1 MYSFRQA
8 LWSRYMPL
16 YDVIRKELTKD
27 NLGEIRIVRADLT
40 SPIDISD
47 DTFMSLSHCGGALLC
62 LGLYPVQFA
71 TLVFNEMPEKIVA
84 VGNLAS
90 TGKYSASNLELRY
103 DGVSWEILPTADC
116 STCRIRIK
124 L

>member
-1 MYSFRQA
+1 
-8 LWSRYMPL
+8 MPL

-27 NLGEIRIVRADLT
+27 TLGEIRIVRADFT
-40 SPIDISD
+40 SPFGNND
-47 DTFMSLSHCGGALLC
+47 DKFMSLSHCGGALLC
-62 LGLYPVQFA
+62 IGLYTVQFA

-90 TGKYSASNLELRY
+90 TGKKYASNLELCF
-103 DGVSWEILPTADC
+103 DGVRLEISPTADC
-116 STCRIRIK
+116 PTRRIRIK